1 MGDLKVYQASAG
13 SGKTYMLALQYILLL
28 FRNPLLY
35 RNILAVTFTNKAA
48 GEMKSRIIEKLFL
61 LQKGDELRYQEEI
74 QKAFDLSESEIQKRA
89 GEVLKSILHNYS
101 CFSVQTID
109 SFFQKILRVFA
120 LELGLQYTYGLQLD
134 QDKVL
139 NAATDALLQEADE
152 NKDVRD
158 WLISFAASKIEE
170 GKAWNIKQDILGLGK
185 QLFTEKVKIL
195 IPELRSLIMDKDL
208 RGKYL
213 TGLKEIKRSF
223 EAFMRK
229 TGIEATHIF
238 EKHSLSPEFFYYK
251 DKGPAAYF
259 SRIIKGEDFDPKTY
273 VRKVLEDP
281 EKWVSA
287 KSKNR
292 TFLMRIVNEE
302 LHPILVRVVDHYDQH
317 YRNYLTAS
325 IILKQFYTLGIYVD
339 LEGKIQEYT
348 RENNEFLI
356 SDLANFLAGIIDHNE
371 APFIYEKTGSVFRH
385 FFLDEFQDTS
395 VIQWNNFKPLVTGS
409 LSAGNMNMVVG
420 DVKQS
425 IYRWRNGDWKILGEK
440 IYEDFSQFEPKK
452 IPLDGNYRSKE
463 NIVRFNNT
471 FFMEGATLLQ
481 EKFNR
486 EFDTSGFGEA
496 EISSMS
502 EKIRFVYENAVQE
515 PSRPDNPEGGR
526 INCFFFEG
534 SYTEWKNPV
543 DLKFPEDIKQLIKEG
558 VNPGEIVIL
567 VRGHKDGKR
576 AVDALMKFREED
588 EGDVDMNFPIVSN
601 ESLYL
606 SSSPPVRFLLN
617 FLHYLVMPEDKLN
630 LAGMI
635 FEYQTIH
642 FSPVILDTEGK
653 YTDLFC
659 GDIENDFLSEKI
671 LNEVSF
677 LKKLSL
683 PEILEGAI
691 RIFKIGGNSED
702 VPYLLAFAD
711 VVSDYIRENPG
722 DIVTFLNWWDE
733 EGDKKSLQAN
743 DATDAL
749 QVMTI
754 HKAKGLQFGHV
765 FMPYT
770 DWGFDHT
777 GQNVPVLWCRTNG
790 LEEPFS
796 QYPVIP
802 VKYSKDLVNSF
813 FNRDYYIERLDSF
826 IDAMNMLYVAFTRA
840 EDSLWI
846 YGPKAKTDVKTV
858 SGLLD
863 QVLNLDVASQ
873 TSGKAYVINNPL
885 DYWNEKS
892 VRWNYGEPGKILAKK
907 EKLAER
913 LVLDRFPGWP
923 GFERMRLK
931 YQGEDYFSEERLQKI
946 KRGTIL
952 HELFEFIRTPA
963 DVKQALITLNEQGK
977 INADEMI
984 ELEKHVKKLIS
995 DPEVIPWFSGDWEVK
1010 REAGIILNSGKVR
1023 RPDRVMIKGNN
1034 AIVVD
1039 YKFGAV
1045 KNDKYRIQVRTY
1057 LHDLKQMG
1065 YENIQGYLWYVE
1077 LEEVE
1082 EV

>member
-1 MGDLKVYQASAG
+1 MYQASAG
-13 SGKTYMLALQYILLL
+13 SGKTYMLALQYIILL
-28 FRNPLLY
+28 FRSPVLY

-48 GEMKSRIIEKLFL
+48 GEMKSRIIKKLFL
-61 LQKGDELRYQEEI
+61 LQSGDERLYKEEI
-74 QKAFDLSESEIQKRA
+74 QKKLGLSENDIQKRA

-101 CFSVQTID
+101 YFSVQTID
-109 SFFQKILRVFA
+109 SFFQKVLRAFA

-158 WLISFAASKIEE
+158 WLISFAGSKIDE
-170 GKAWNIKQDILGLGK
+170 GKAWNVKQDILGLGK
-185 QLFTEKVKIL
+185 QIFSEKVKIL
-195 IPELRSLIMDKDL
+195 IPEIRNLIKDKELRD
-208 RGKYL
+208 KYL
-213 TGLKEIKRSF
+213 SGLKTMKRSF
-223 EAFMRK
+223 EGFMGK
-229 TGIEATHIF
+229 TGGEAIHVF
-238 EKHSLSPEFFYYK
+238 DKYSLSPESFYYK
-251 DKGPAAYF
+251 NSGPAAYF
-259 SRIIKGEDFDPKTY
+259 FRIVKGQNFDPKTY

-287 KSKNR
+287 KSEDR
-292 TFLMRIVNEE
+292 VSLMKIVSDE
-302 LHPILVRVVDHYDQH
+302 LHPLLVSAVDYYDQH
-317 YRNYLTAS
+317 YRTYLTAT

-420 DVKQS
+420 DIKQS

-440 IYEDFSQFEPKK
+440 IYEDFSQFEPEK

-471 FFMEGATLLQ
+471 FFTEGAALLQ
-481 EKFNR
+481 EKFNQ
-486 EFDTSGFGEA
+486 EFDTSGFDEA

-502 EKIRFVYENAVQE
+502 EKIRFVYENAVQV
-515 PSRPDNPEGGR
+515 PSRPDSPEGGR
-526 INCFFFEG
+526 VNCFFFEG

-576 AVDALMKFREED
+576 AVDALMKFREENED
-588 EGDVDMNFPIVSN
+588 EVNMNFPIVSN

-606 SSSPPVRFLLN
+606 SNSSPVRFILN

-642 FSPVILDTEGK
+642 VSPVILDTEGK
-653 YTDLFC
+653 YTDLFS
-659 GDIENDFLSEKI
+659 GDIENDLLSEKI

-691 RIFKIGGNSED
+691 RIFKIGENSED
-702 VPYLLAFAD
+702 IPYLLAFAD
-711 VVSDYIRENPG
+711 VVSDYVRENPG
-722 DIVTFLNWWDE
+722 DIVTFLNWWGE

-743 DATDAL
+743 DAADAL

-777 GQNVPVLWCRTNG
+777 GQNVPVLWCRTTG
-790 LEEPFS
+790 LGESFS
-796 QYPVIP
+796 QFPVIP
-802 VKYSKDLVNSF
+802 VKYSKNLSDSF

-846 YGPKAKTDVKTV
+846 YGPKAKTEVKMV

-863 QVLNLDVASQ
+863 QVLNLDLASQ
-873 TSGKAYVINNPL
+873 TSGTALVIDKPL
-885 DYWNEKS
+885 DYWKEKS
-892 VRWNYGEPGKILAKK
+892 VRWNYGEPVNIITKK
-907 EKLAER
+907 EKQAER

-931 YQGEDYFSEERLQKI
+931 YQGEDYFSEERMQKI

-952 HELFEFIRTPA
+952 HELFELIRTPD
-963 DVKQALITLNEQGK
+963 DVKQAIITLNEHGK
-977 INADEMI
+977 ISTGEMT

-995 DPEVIPWFSGDWEVK
+995 DPEVIPWFNGEWEVK
-1010 REAGIILNSGKVR
+1010 REAAIILNSGKVR
-1023 RPDRVMIKGNN
+1023 RPDRVMIKGNS

-1045 KNDKYRIQVRTY
+1045 KNDRYRTQVRTY
-1057 LHDLKQMG
+1057 LKDLKQMA
-1065 YENIQGYLWYVE
+1065 YENIKGFLWYVE